1 MPPSLKSA
9 CPKQYKLNNNDNFM
23 SDITMTTKVIP
34 IVTFMLYQYFSLW
47 KGRSCNIHRT
57 CKDFNKDVL
66 PLLGSW
72 FFCWAYQMKIDS
84 FQYPHIL
91 RPTLEKQ
98 FSPTEWGSRDF
109 HKSPYLIQTDMRL
122 LMNITFLQVVTHMTK
137 YLSMGLVTY
146 LFLFLFGVL
155 WMSSIIALT

>member
-1 MPPSLKSA
+1 
-9 CPKQYKLNNNDNFM
+9 
-23 SDITMTTKVIP
+23 
-34 IVTFMLYQYFSLW
+34 
-47 KGRSCNIHRT
+47 
-57 CKDFNKDVL
+57 
-66 PLLGSW
+66 
-72 FFCWAYQMKIDS
+72 MKIDS